1 MTTGHPTLSIST
13 DRGVICQGRLL
24 YILQVN
30 SFPILQKNLRNLR
43 FRFGLTQEEA
53 AQLVG
58 LNHKHYQ
65 SIESGRRKQIWLET
79 VDRIA
84 AGFGLTSSDLL
95 SDPLPTDTLVL
106 ERPPASSSAHYQKK
120 RRTPYRTRKTDPKP
134 KS

>member
-1 MTTGHPTLSIST
+1 MDLIST
-13 DRGVICQGRLL
+13 DRGVICQEQLP

-43 FRFGLTQEEA
+43 FRFGLTQEEV
-53 AQLVG
+53 AQMVG

-84 AGFGLTSSDLL
+84 AGFGLSSSDLL
-95 SDPLPTDTLVL
+95 SDPLPTDTVVL
-106 ERPPASSSAHYQKK
+106 ERPPASSSPHYRKT
-120 RRTPYRTRKTDPKP
+120 RRAPYRTRKVSEEQGSPPDQN
-134 KS
+134 